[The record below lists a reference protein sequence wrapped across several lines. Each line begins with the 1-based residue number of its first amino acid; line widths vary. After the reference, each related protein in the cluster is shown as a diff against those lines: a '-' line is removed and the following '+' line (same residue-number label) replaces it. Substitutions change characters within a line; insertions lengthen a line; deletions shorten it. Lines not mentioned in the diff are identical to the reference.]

1 MKTINLLPKEE
12 KIRDTKSILLNML
25 IVLLIVILIILAGF
39 SVLLI
44 NVSKYLEPQLDDY
57 VRANM
62 QISNYINKLE
72 AYSGFKEEVKENR
85 KLADYLLKEE
95 VVWSDVLYNFSR
107 NMPGN
112 AYITYIEGD
121 SEDYYKLIYESENI
135 KPDEVGKIKIFTIGG
150 YALEYTDVT
159 KLIVHIGNMDNIS
172 EVIINNISK
181 NYITESSIEVLSYN
195 ISAYFDIEP
204 FLAEIR
210 KGAET
215 EETGE
220 EDILEQELGMI
231 EQ

>member
-12 KIRDTKSILLNML
+12 KVRDTKSILLNVLM
-25 IVLLIVILIILAGF
+25 VLLIVMLIIMAGF

-44 NVSKYLEPQLDDY
+44 NVNKYLEPQLDDY
-57 VRANM
+57 VRVNM
-62 QISNYINKLE
+62 QINNYINKLE
-72 AYSGFKEEVKENR
+72 AYDKFKEEVKENR
-85 KLADYLLKEE
+85 GLTEYLLKEE

-112 AYITYIEGD
+112 AYITYIEGN
-121 SEDYYKLIYESENI
+121 SEDYYKLVYETENI
-135 KPDEVGKIKIFTIGG
+135 KPDEVEKIPFFTIGG

-159 KLIVHIGNMDNIS
+159 KLIVHIGNMDGVS

-195 ISAYFDIEP
+195 ISAYFNIEP

-210 KGAET
+210 KEAKT
-215 EETGE
+215 EETSE
-220 EDILEQELGMI
+220 EDILEQELEML